1 MKYIAGNF
9 DIDSIVFL
17 QNTRIRFLEFRLDK
31 QNQTKI

>member
-17 QNTRIRFLEFRLDK
+17 QNTRTRFLEFRLDQ